1 MDQQKIG
8 LFIARRR
15 KELNL
20 TQKELADKLGITD
33 RAVSKWENGRCM
45 PDLSLLQPLS
55 RILRVGVN
63 DLLSGE
69 LIPEEKV
76 REKSERNIMNVADMA
91 QLTYLG
97 NILNLSIYLGV
108 IFVFVTR
115 MFKNLSRLRKML
127 LNFDRNS
134 DKL

>member
-1 MDQQKIG
+1 MKLSIG
-8 LFIARRR
+8 KLLPLLGVAGGIVLGLYIPLQIPKEYTVMVAIVLLAAFDSILGALKAYVAR
-15 KELNL
+15 
-20 TQKELADKLGITD
+20 DFKLSVFMGGLVFNMI
-33 RAVSKWENGRCM
+33 
-45 PDLSLLQPLS
+45 
-55 RILRVGVN
+55 
-63 DLLSGE
+63 
-69 LIPEEKV
+69 
-76 REKSERNIMNVADMA
+76 VAA
-91 QLTYLG
+91 FLTYLG